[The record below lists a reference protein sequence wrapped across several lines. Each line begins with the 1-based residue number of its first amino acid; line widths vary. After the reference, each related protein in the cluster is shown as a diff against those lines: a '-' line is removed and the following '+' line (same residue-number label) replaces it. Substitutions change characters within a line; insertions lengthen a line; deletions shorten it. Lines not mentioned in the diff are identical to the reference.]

1 MASSHSQVV
10 EQDRNGFRGKGKPN
24 RQKSHQCP
32 VKPRHS
38 GGLLIQALKHL
49 RPQVASQLSVRHWR
63 NSLSEELANFFG
75 VRLAHGSTPTPF
87 SFLRNKRM
95 ARKTRDLTAPAEI
108 PNTSPITS

>member
-75 VRLAHGSTPTPF
+75 VRLAHASTPTPF
-87 SFLRNKRM
+87 SFLRTNPLPPQ
-95 ARKTRDLTAPAEI
+95 TPHLTPPA
-108 PNTSPITS
+108 